1 MIHHTLGHGALSAPG
16 SMAFHAHAR
25 GEQWPLPPLSS
36 TRLSR
41 QALLLGIAL
50 RREVLQDLEAELVDA
65 CEAAAGMGDPRQVSP
80 DKRFL
85 WDRAA
90 WCRYLDTAASLEAR
104 YGRRMR
110 RLRDDVARLERLL
123 ELPVAA

>member
-1 MIHHTLGHGALSAPG
+1 MAHHTSRHGALSAPG
-16 SMAFHAHAR
+16 LMAFHAHAH
-25 GEQWPLPPLSS
+25 GEPWPSPPSS

-50 RREVLQDLEAELVDA
+50 RREALDDLTAEMVGA
-65 CEAAAGMGDPRQVSP
+65 CEAAAGATDPCYANVDARH
-80 DKRFL
+80 F

-90 WCRYLDTAASLEAR
+90 WRRYLDTAASFELR
-104 YGRRMR
+104 YGQRMR
-110 RLRDDVARLERLL
+110 RLRDDIARLERLL